1 MKMYG
6 RKPKLSGMQQIELRN
21 WDRCRVGTLRAKAV
35 SLGIHETTVRK
46 YLRGEQKR
54 PVREVTR

>member
-6 RKPKLSGMQQIELRN
+6 RKPKLTEIQQIELRN
-21 WDRCRVGTLRAKAV
+21 WDRCRVGTLVAKAA
-35 SLGIHETTVRK
+35 SLGINERTVRK

-54 PVREVTR
+54 PVR